1 MKTVLFNGTLTS
13 PKVSLILLDWNCRE
27 SFHSLDYL
35 AHQDVPRSDYEIIWI
50 EYYDRRADEI
60 ARRIAAAEAKAELS
74 PVDNWIVMEMP
85 SNVYYHKH
93 LMYNV
98 GIAQARG
105 QIVVICDS
113 DAMFEPSF
121 VRTVSDAFATDPDI
135 VLHIDELRS
144 TRRDFYPFN
153 YPGFEE
159 VRGSGAL
166 NWRDG
171 RTAGLWDTTDP
182 LHSRNYGACLC
193 AWRRDVI
200 AIGGADEHLDYLGHI
215 CGPYELTFRLVNLG
229 RREVWHQSHFIYH
242 TWHPGTDGHKNYI
255 GPNDGRGMSKTAL
268 DIRKSGRV
276 TPLCENK
283 AIRLERTGIRLG
295 RDEIIDTLIDPAY
308 ERNWIEEELVNSTN
322 FALFTVPQDVPKLVG
337 EFRLCNVVSFGG
349 KIWAVPRYLGK
360 VELDDPRRPSDPRIR
375 HATTIEAS
383 IAAIE
388 QGSDDARRLFGEG
401 ATYDVVNCNGEW
413 LAIPH
418 SIELSDG
425 ATLALLESRGVLRA
439 ASREELVICALKAR
453 LSGMGA
459 VGVEMMR
466 ALGELRVF
474 PAAPKV
480 PADIS
485 PASAAGGTDQS
496 SMTSIVARLD
506 EVAAATQ
513 ALASR
518 VDRIG
523 AISEQALLA
532 VADLHHRIAH
542 GVPGSPPRQFGV
554 FRWSLRQPRKAL
566 LGALNWFRTVLKEP
580 VAAPQKRGASAAAPS
595 NESAAG
601 IRADFDRLESSV

>member
-1 MKTVLFNGTLTS
+1 
-13 PKVSLILLDWNCRE
+13 
-27 SFHSLDYL
+27 
-35 AHQDVPRSDYEIIWI
+35 
-50 EYYDRRADEI
+50 
-60 ARRIAAAEAKAELS
+60 
-74 PVDNWIVMEMP
+74 
-85 SNVYYHKH
+85 
-93 LMYNV
+93 MYNV

-200 AIGGADEHLDYLGHI
+200 AIGGADEHLDYLGHV

-308 ERNWIEEELVNSTN
+308 ERNWIEEALVNSTN